1 MAQREGLLDPAR
13 QSVVGIRPVDRADRI
28 RAGSHVLKREDRPSM
43 ANDQGYLTSVAWSP
57 MLDMWIALALVSNGR
72 ARHGEI
78 VRIWDG
84 LRGAE
89 TLGEIC
95 DPMHFDR
102 ENKRLHA

>member
-1 MAQREGLLDPAR
+1 
-13 QSVVGIRPVDRADRI
+13 
-28 RAGSHVLKREDRPSM
+28 
-43 ANDQGYLTSVAWSP
+43 
-57 MLDMWIALALVSNGR
+57 MLDMWISLALVSNGR

-84 LRGAE
+84 LRGTE